1 MIALNLLLGAVAV
14 HAVVVSGSS
23 QCPTPATV
31 QVLLGQLLPEQ
42 VSEDSVYLEQ
52 VDGALKLE
60 MRSAVSGTVFRRQLP
75 TRHTCQQQAA
85 IAATV
90 IAAWQIDS
98 QSAPL
103 ATELPPPP
111 PPPALP
117 PPAETAGRPRRS
129 YEVAGAVSGS
139 GAGDSY
145 AIGGLLDALLLPSR
159 KPIALRFGLFGAA
172 LRSFPISTG
181 QALWTRAGLRISG
194 GYRFLPESSRRFS
207 LDCFADLS
215 VALVYLTGRGFE
227 RVYAS
232 FDADVGAGGSIRVG
246 RQLGPVRMFWELGLT
261 GWLRPQVV
269 TAQGSFF
276 RASVPQ
282 VEGLLSIGLA
292 GMGARPR

>member
-1 MIALNLLLGAVAV
+1 MIALHLLLQAMAV

-42 VSEDSVYLEQ
+42 ASEDSVSLEQ

-98 QSAPL
+98 QSVPVAPVL
-103 ATELPPPP
+103 PPPAPPPP
-111 PPPALP
+111 PSD
-117 PPAETAGRPRRS
+117 TAGRPRRS

-145 AIGGLLDALLLPSR
+145 TIGGLLDVLLLPSR

-181 QALWTRAGLRISG
+181 QALWTRTGLRLSG

-207 LDCFADLS
+207 LDCFADLA
-215 VALVYLTGRGFE
+215 VALVYLTGRGFD
-227 RVYAS
+227 RVYTG

-276 RASVPQ
+276 RASLPQ

-292 GMGARPR
+292 GMGASPR

>member
-31 QVLLGQLLPEQ
+31 QVLLGQLLSEQ

-75 TRHTCQQQAA
+75 ARHTCQQQAA

-98 QSAPL
+98 QSAPIM
-103 ATELPPPP
+103 TEPPPP
-111 PPPALP
+111 PVALP
-117 PPAETAGRPRRS
+117 PPSDAAGRPRRS

-139 GAGDSY
+139 GAGDTY
-145 AIGGLLDALLLPSR
+145 TIGGLLDALLLPSR
-159 KPIALRFGLFGAA
+159 KPIALRVGLFGAA
-172 LRSFPISTG
+172 LRSLPISTG
-181 QALWTRAGLRISG
+181 QALWTRAGLRLGG

-207 LDCFADLS
+207 LDCFAELS

-227 RVYAS
+227 RIYTS
-232 FDADVGAGGSIRVG
+232 FDADIGAGGSIRVG
-246 RQLGPVRMFWELGLT
+246 RQLGPVRMFWEIGLT

-269 TAQGSFF
+269 TAQGGFV
-276 RASVPQ
+276 RAALPQ